1 MKKIDR
7 SSIAQQSIVCPG
19 LYYAVPAKDGIL
31 FRLRIPSGIIT
42 WQQCSTIAEI
52 AEEVADGTLQVTN
65 RSNLQLRATVETIA
79 PELLQK
85 LQQCGLAARNETV
98 DRLRNIM
105 TSPTAGIDRA
115 QLIDTRPLAT
125 ELAVY
130 IENNPRLASLPPKFS
145 VGFAGGETVTIAGRS
160 NEFLLSA
167 ETMPKARFAPAG
179 KVYFRLILNAG
190 KEKHSI
196 DTRLLFAPSQ
206 YLPAMQAAISAY
218 LDAIDNKDLQT
229 ASQKQKPRLSDI
241 LDHLGRDWYLD
252 RLLSYLPFPPK
263 YASLGKTIVTEAKP
277 IAENLIIGVYPQL
290 QEGLSYLGINL
301 PLGNLE
307 AWQLRKLGRSSEVFG
322 TGELRLTP
330 WQSLSIVNVPEAK
343 IDDLKAEILNLGL
356 NCDPNHPY
364 NGLVACAG
372 NTGCAKSATD
382 TQKHALALAEY
393 LATKISPDK
402 PASNIHFTGCPKSCA
417 QGDRADI
424 TFLGKT
430 IQKDDRTIEVYQI
443 YVKGEGESKF
453 GRLVADNIDPNSDIK
468 SLLSRLN

>member
-7 SSIAQQSIVCPG
+7 SSITQQSIVCPG

-42 WQQCSTIAEI
+42 QQQCSTIAKI
-52 AEEVADGTLQVTN
+52 AEELADGTLQVTN
-65 RSNLQLRATVETIA
+65 RSNLQFRAKVETIA

-85 LQQCGLAARNETV
+85 LQQCGLAAKNETV
-98 DRLRNIM
+98 DHLRNIM

-125 ELAVY
+125 ELAVC

-145 VGFAGGETVTIAGRS
+145 VSFAGGETVTITGRS

-167 ETMPKARFAPAG
+167 EAIAG

-206 YLPAMQAAISAY
+206 CLPAMQAAISAY
-218 LDAIDNKDLQT
+218 LETIDDKDLQT
-229 ASQKQKPRLSDI
+229 VSQKQKPRLRDI
-241 LDHLGRDWYLD
+241 LEHLGEDRYLD
-252 RLLSYLPFPPK
+252 CLLHYLPFLPK
-263 YASLGKTIVTEAKP
+263 YASLGKTSVTEVRP
-277 IAENLIIGVYPQL
+277 IAENLIIGVYPQQ
-290 QEGLSYLGINL
+290 QEGLYYLGINL

-322 TGELRLTP
+322 TGELRFTP

-343 IDDLKAEILNLGL
+343 IDDLKAEIFNLGL
-356 NCDPNHPY
+356 NCDPIHPY

-393 LATKISPDK
+393 LATKINPDK
-402 PASNIHFTGCPKSCA
+402 PASNIHFTGCSKSCA
-417 QGDRADI
+417 QGNRADI

-453 GRLVADNIDPNSDIK
+453 GRLVADNIDPNSDTE
-468 SLLSRLN
+468 SLLSQLN